1 MWPDCTTSR
10 KDLIIIL
17 QVPSLCFKNRVKS
30 QEDFYNY
37 SASKIKTIV

>member
-17 QVPSLCFKNRVKS
+17 QVLSLCLENRVKS
-30 QEDFYNY
+30 HEDLYNY
-37 SASKIKTIV
+37 SASTSYVF